1 MLKNGKQ
8 NGDDINQMREEHSKT
23 VKNIEM
29 FEGKMQQTL
38 TDTKYW
44 LQNYATSHREAEQ
57 KIEATKTE
65 LNGKMAALEF
75 QLKRKISVS
84 DL

>member
-1 MLKNGKQ
+1 
-8 NGDDINQMREEHSKT
+8 
-23 VKNIEM
+23 
-29 FEGKMQQTL
+29 MQQTL